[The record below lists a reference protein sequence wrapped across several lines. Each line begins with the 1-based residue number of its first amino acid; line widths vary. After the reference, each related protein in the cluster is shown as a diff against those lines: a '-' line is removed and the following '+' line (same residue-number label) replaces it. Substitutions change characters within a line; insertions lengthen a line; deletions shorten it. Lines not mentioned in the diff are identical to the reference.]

1 MKTKFPRAVAMQV
14 ARFVTQA
21 AERVCLPGRLMV
33 AGSLRRGCAEV
44 GDLEIVYISQ
54 TDRRHV
60 PTGDLFAPSRTEE
73 YQLMDALL
81 ETWLRQGVIS
91 KRLNAKGHTMWGP
104 SNKFAVHTE
113 TGLPVDFFT
122 TEDEGWWSYVVCRT
136 GPGALN
142 IALAS
147 TFQAQGRRWSPYR
160 GVTDAAGRLI
170 RFEDEEAVFTAAG
183 WPWLEPHERTEQQVK
198 ELTHAS

>member
-14 ARFVTQA
+14 ARQITTL
-21 AERVCLPGRLMV
+21 AERICLPGRLMV

-54 TDRRHV
+54 TDRRKV
-60 PTGDLFAPSRTEE
+60 LTGDLFAPERWEE
-73 YQLMDALL
+73 YALMDACLDTL
-81 ETWLRQGVIS
+81 LRQGVIA
-91 KRLNAKGHTMWGP
+91 KRLNAKGSTMWGP
-104 SNKFAVHTE
+104 SNKFAVHCA

-122 TEDEGWWSYVVCRT
+122 TEDDGWWSYVVCRT

-147 TFQAQGRRWSPYR
+147 AFQRQGRRWQPYR
-160 GVTDAAGRLI
+160 GVTAADGQLI

-183 WPWLEPHERTEQQVK
+183 WPWLEPHERTEQRVK
-198 ELTHAS
+198 ELTHGA